1 MARRQPFA
9 PFRAAALENEAT
21 ALRAHALAKS
31 MCFGATAVVRL
42 KSSLHCDTPKVDILL
57 LFEKDETNN
66 RNLLCQGIDTLV
78 APAPLHLRWLLEP
91 AMTKILSLDQLLTER
106 ERLRRLGG
114 RVVFTNGCFD
124 LIHPGHIRYLQE
136 ARRLGDA
143 LIVALNSD
151 RSVRELK
158 GVKRPILNQNE
169 RAEVMAA
176 LNCVDYVTIFD
187 WPTPREIIAALLPD
201 VLVKGGDWDLD
212 RIVGRDEVEAAGG
225 EVLSLPFIEGCSTTD
240 LIERILGRYGNRDGA
255 I

>member
-1 MARRQPFA
+1 
-9 PFRAAALENEAT
+9 
-21 ALRAHALAKS
+21 
-31 MCFGATAVVRL
+31 
-42 KSSLHCDTPKVDILL
+42 
-57 LFEKDETNN
+57 
-66 RNLLCQGIDTLV
+66 
-78 APAPLHLRWLLEP
+78 
-91 AMTKILSLDQLLTER
+91 MTKILSLDQLLWER
-106 ERLRRLGG
+106 ARLRREGR

-158 GVKRPILNQNE
+158 GDKRPILDQGE

-176 LNCVDYVTIFD
+176 LGCVDYVTIFD
-187 WPTPREIIAALLPD
+187 ESTPRAIIAALLPD
-201 VLVKGGDWDLD
+201 VLVKGGDWGLD

-225 EVLSLPFIEGCSTTD
+225 EVLSLPFVEGCSTTD
-240 LIERILGRYGNRDGA
+240 LIERIVRLNCHRDGETERRREN